1 MAYNYSAN
9 TVKLTVYPKRVYDTT
24 ARHPTVPTRGRWLHV
39 LGSWPGGDGRV
50 EDRTLPHLLRPR
62 PASLREYVHTL
73 SAAAT
78 GMLTPMQTAPRS
90 AKMMMPP
97 LVVMLRVDIG
107 RAPSAQT
114 HKSSESSMCSPV
126 RTATGTQAVH
136 VVSVDM

>member
-1 MAYNYSAN
+1 MAYSAHP
-9 TVKLTVYPKRVYDTT
+9 VKFTVYPRRVYETT
-24 ARHPTVPTRGRWLHV
+24 ARHPTVLACGCWLHV

-73 SAAAT
+73 TAAAT

-97 LVVMLRVDIG
+97 LVVVLRVDIG
-107 RAPSAQT
+107 SN
-114 HKSSESSMCSPV
+114 
-126 RTATGTQAVH
+126 
-136 VVSVDM
+136 